1 MNRAEAIQAFTELRD
16 DRLVIVGPGS
26 SSGSLYWA
34 RHEPATIY
42 NMELGYPTAIC
53 LGLALAAPEQRVVA
67 LEGDGSMVA
76 GIGVFTTIARYRPA
90 NLLVLVLDNGRY
102 ATTGDGTVETATG
115 TGTDLAAVAVAC
127 GLEPA
132 QVLRVDDP
140 VALQEALR
148 ASLERP
154 GPWVVIARVEPPT
167 DAERRM
173 PKRIPELDL
182 VETAVGFRWEM
193 RRRGYG

>member
-1 MNRAEAIQAFTELRD
+1 MKRAEAIQAFTELRRD
-16 DRLVIVGPGS
+16 ALVIVGPGA
-26 SSGSLYWA
+26 SSGALYST

-76 GIGVFTTIARYRPA
+76 GIGVFATIARYRPV

-115 TGTDLAAVAVAC
+115 AGTDLADVAVAC
-127 GLEPA
+127 GLHPDNVVRVRDPA
-132 QVLRVDDP
+132 ALR
-140 VALQEALR
+140 EALR
-148 ASLERP
+148 AGLERP
-154 GPWVVIARVEPPT
+154 GPWVVVARIEPPS
-167 DAERRM
+167 DEDRRM
-173 PKRIPELDL
+173 PRPIPQHDL
-182 VETAVGFRWEM
+182 VETVVAFRWEM
-193 RRRGYG
+193 KRRGYR